1 MWENLSLRGAF
12 KNNVNFGGKNLS
24 GERLIAPS
32 DQQAHRGHLVYERKS
47 GKTAAKKS
55 NLRVRTDLKGYSHS
69 LPMQSGLNL
78 MDQTMEQLIP
88 NLLSKTTEQSAG
100 N

>member
-12 KNNVNFGGKNLS
+12 KNNVNFGSKNLS

-32 DQQAHRGHLVYERKS
+32 DQAHRGHLVYERKS
-47 GKTAAKKS
+47 GKAAAKKS

-88 NLLSKTTEQSAG
+88 SLLSKTTEQSAG